1 MRNSASFKMDQIPQ
15 SEIEEKK
22 ISSQENPAV
31 LSESNVI
38 VEDNQILKIENV
50 TQEQELNEVNNLIL
64 KRNETLENVNIYRFH
79 Q

>member
-1 MRNSASFKMDQIPQ
+1 MDQIPQ

>member
-1 MRNSASFKMDQIPQ
+1 MDQLPQ

-22 ISSQENPAV
+22 NSSQENPAA

-50 TQEQELNEVNNLIL
+50 TQEQELNEVHNLFL
-64 KRNETLENVNIYRFH
+64 KRNETLENINFYRHH

>member
-1 MRNSASFKMDQIPQ
+1 MDQLPQ

-50 TQEQELNEVNNLIL
+50 TQEQELNEVNNLNL
-64 KRNETLENVNIYRFH
+64 ERNETLENINFCRFPDE
-79 Q
+79 

>member
-1 MRNSASFKMDQIPQ
+1 MNQLPQ

-50 TQEQELNEVNNLIL
+50 TQEQELNEVNDLIL
-64 KRNETLENVNIYRFH
+64 KRNET
-79 Q
+79 